1 MGLKRLKLRTARV
14 ENFCNPAFAMVLIRH
29 HRSVELPQK
38 PALVSFPT
46 RPADRVL
53 VSGLEGL
60 GFS

>member
-1 MGLKRLKLRTARV
+1 MGV
-14 ENFCNPAFAMVLIRH
+14 EAFETEDSQGRELLQPAVAMVLIRH